1 MYNTGTWWTTLTS
14 KIKIVVPS
22 GTFAESHL
30 IWPNIAKAG
39 TEPPWFSTHNKV
51 SSWEINER
59 GFTRVQGKLE
69 DSKFSKVLGP
79 FIIFCYFS
87 AGVAI
92 LIHHNVW
99 CCMSLPRSLCVHL
112 HSSYWQQEGGD
123 EICSSLYLQSVHRI
137 TPNKPTI
144 LVKSCL

>member
-1 MYNTGTWWTTLTS
+1 MA
-14 KIKIVVPS
+14 P
-22 GTFAESHL
+22 FAESHL
-30 IWPNIAKAG
+30 TWPNIAKAG
-39 TEPPWFSTHNKV
+39 TEPPWFSTLNKV

-59 GFTRVQGKLE
+59 GFTGVEGKLGE

-79 FIIFCYFS
+79 FIVFCCFS
-87 AGVAI
+87 AEVAI
-92 LIHHNVW
+92 LIHHNV

-112 HSSYWQQEGGD
+112 HSSYWQQEGID
-123 EICSSLYLQSVHRI
+123 EICSSLYIPSVHRI